1 MFYLQFC
8 FAAFKNAFLNVIK
21 IPRRSITS
29 IVVIAFG
36 CLSMILFGGFVESM
50 YDGMRENMIHSQLGH
65 IQIAAKGFEKS
76 GTIEPEKYLISP
88 ELVETIQTVV
98 QDNKHVTTI
107 TSRYHF
113 IGIISNGNQST
124 TFLGT
129 GVNPNSEHALSTS
142 IYIRDGKDLYPQQP
156 DGVLLGEGL
165 ARGIHANVGDR
176 LTILTTTVNGGMNAT
191 DVTVTGIMTT
201 GISDLDMRLIR
212 MELPY
217 VQQLVDTN
225 KITKLVILLDKTNNT
240 EKISDQLIKIIKDK
254 NLPLEIRTWSEMADN
269 YQGVV
274 NLFNG
279 IFGFIKITIIA
290 IILISISSTML
301 INIMERT
308 REIGT
313 IRSMG
318 ATRIDIISNFILE
331 GICIGAIGSIL
342 GVIMGILLAKQI
354 TAAGILMP
362 RPPGS
367 TVDYPLR
374 IFVENKIIIEAF
386 FIGLITVVTS
396 SIYPAIKAAKMN
408 IVDAIRYV

>member
-1 MFYLQFC
+1 MFYLKLC
-8 FAAFKNAFLNVIK
+8 FAAIKNAFLQVIR
-21 IPRRSITS
+21 IPRHSITS
-29 IVVIAFG
+29 IVVVAFG
-36 CLSMILFGGFVESM
+36 CLTMILFGGFVESM

-88 ELVETIQTVV
+88 ELVETIRKVV
-98 QDNKHVTTI
+98 QDNPHVITI

-113 IGIISNGNQST
+113 IGIISNGRQST
-124 TFLGT
+124 SFLGT
-129 GVNPNSEHALSTS
+129 GVNPSSERELSTS
-142 IYIRDGKDLYPQQP
+142 IYIKEGQDLSPRQP

-165 ARGIHANVGDR
+165 AQGIHANVDDR
-176 LTILTTTVNGGMNAT
+176 LTILTTTVDGGMNAT

-225 KITKLVILLDKTNNT
+225 KVTKLVILLDNTNNT
-240 EKISDQLIKIIKDK
+240 EKVSVQLANIIKEK
-254 NLPLEIRTWSEMADN
+254 KLPLEIRIWSEMADN

-279 IFGFIKITIIA
+279 IFGFIKITIVA

-301 INIMERT
+301 ISIMERT

-318 ATRIDIISNFILE
+318 ATRLDIISNFILE
-331 GICIGAIGSIL
+331 GTCIGTIGSFL
-342 GVIMGILLAKQI
+342 GAVIGILLAKQI

-374 IFVENKIIIEAF
+374 IFIENKILIEAF

-396 SIYPAIKAAKMN
+396 SIYPAVKAARMN
-408 IVDAIRYV
+408 IVDAIRFA